1 MNQFQVWLGQQWI
14 QTAAQAL
21 RKHGF
26 NVTIVN
32 TKQDARSAVLEM
44 IPPSASV
51 GVPGTVTIRELGLL
65 DALESRG
72 NRVFHHWIPGLTS
85 EQDTAVR
92 ISELTADVFLTS
104 GNAITLDGHI
114 VNIDGSGSRVAAMI
128 FGPSHVILVA
138 GANKVVRDV
147 PAAISHIKNVVA
159 PMNARRLGAKTP
171 CASLGVCTDCDA
183 PARICCVTT
192 ILERRPSKTP
202 FDVIL
207 IGEPAG
213 F

>member
-1 MNQFQVWLGQQWI
+1 M
-14 QTAAQAL
+14 AAL
-21 RKHGF
+21 
-26 NVTIVN
+26 N
-32 TKQDARSAVLEM
+32 
-44 IPPSASV
+44 
-51 GVPGTVTIRELGLL
+51 
-65 DALESRG
+65 
-72 NRVFHHWIPGLTS
+72 
-85 EQDTAVR
+85 
-92 ISELTADVFLTS
+92 
-104 GNAITLDGHI
+104 
-114 VNIDGSGSRVAAMI
+114 

-138 GANKVVRDV
+138 GANKVVKDV
-147 PAAISHIKNVVA
+147 PAAISHIKNIVA

-171 CASLGVCTDCDA
+171 CASLGICTDCDA